1 MLNCKETTELVS
13 READER
19 LTLKETFDMRVHV
32 MMCSACRN
40 YRTNVQFLRQACR
53 AAGASDRPDDI
64 SSPENT

>member
-1 MLNCKETTELVS
+1 MLSCKETTELVS

-40 YRTNVQFLRQACR
+40 YRSNVQFLRQACR
-53 AAGASDRPDDI
+53 AAGAPDHSADV
-64 SSPENT
+64 SSPDNT

>member
-1 MLNCKETTELVS
+1 MLSCKETTELVS

-40 YRTNVQFLRQACR
+40 YRSNVQFLRQACR
-53 AAGASDRPDDI
+53 TAGAPDQPDDMP
-64 SSPENT
+64 SSGNT